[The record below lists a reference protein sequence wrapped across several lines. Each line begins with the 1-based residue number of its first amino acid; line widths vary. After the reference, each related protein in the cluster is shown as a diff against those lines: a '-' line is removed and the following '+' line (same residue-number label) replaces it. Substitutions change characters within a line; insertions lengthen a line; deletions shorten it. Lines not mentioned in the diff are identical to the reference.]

1 MTKIT
6 VQNISKICS
15 NKLSEKM
22 PGANASSRLQKE
34 LDYIEK
40 NEAYAEV
47 FAVASELVSYS
58 RELGYYTGFH
68 GCIGS
73 SLIAFLL
80 GITEIDPLKYN
91 LPVEVFM
98 GIHNDK
104 PLDIELMFDIQFL
117 PMAKRYVQ
125 ENHPNIAIIDRGER
139 PTWLV
144 FQGDATKCNTNK
156 FDRKN
161 AVKLSF
167 WGSQYY
173 TALKELSDMTGIE
186 IFRIPFDDKQTTEVL
201 KNADIRYADEEPNEP
216 ELWRRSV
223 TQIVNPKTFEELVQT
238 AGWVHSTYRCA
249 PKDIPNMPA
258 FRDDVFLDML
268 RSGIDR
274 ATAYNIMEFVR
285 KGKGLTEAYTSL
297 LSDAGISE
305 HYIDSL
311 NQVQYLFPKAHC
323 IALAMM
329 EYRAAWFEAHYPE
342 EFRKVMKRIRN

>member
-6 VQNISKICS
+6 AQNISKICGD
-15 NKLSEKM
+15 KLSEKM
-22 PGANASSRLQKE
+22 PDAYASSRLQKE

-47 FAVASELVSYS
+47 FAIASELVSYS

-104 PLDIELMFDIQFL
+104 PLDIELMFDMQFL

-125 ENHPNIAIIDRGER
+125 ENHPNIAIIDRGNH
-139 PTWLV
+139 PTWLI
-144 FQGDATKCNTNK
+144 FQGNATSLNIDK

-161 AVKLSF
+161 TVKLSF

-173 TALKELSDMTGIE
+173 TVLKELSDMTGVD
-186 IFRIPFDDKQTTEVL
+186 IFSIPFDDKQTIELL
-201 KNADIRYADEEPNEP
+201 KTADIELDDEEPD
-216 ELWRRSV
+216 ELKLWHRSI
-223 TQIVNPKTFEELVQT
+223 TKMVNPKTFEELVQT
-238 AGWVHSTYRCA
+238 AGWVHSSYRCA
-249 PKDIPNMPA
+249 QKDIPNMPA
-258 FRDDVFLDML
+258 FRDDVFLDL
-268 RSGIDR
+268 LHSGIDSVN
-274 ATAYNIMEFVR
+274 AYEIMECVR
-285 KGKGLTEAYTSL
+285 KGKGLTKEYISV
-297 LSDAGISE
+297 LSNAGISE
-305 HYIDSL
+305 QYIDSL

-323 IALAMM
+323 IALTMT
-329 EYRAAWFEAHYPE
+329 EYRVAWLKAHYPE
-342 EFRKVMKRIRN
+342 EFHKIMKR